1 MKIIEKLKEYGYLIE
16 VENRLLALPLIPPSA
31 ERIAK
36 SRLRYRS
43 LFRGHTPPAAA
54 VPEDTP
60 LIRVG
65 S

>member
-43 LFRGHTPPAAA
+43 LFRGHTLPAAA